1 MDQDQFLRENQS
13 SLILSKT
20 INKGWYTMR
29 AIGAQ
34 SAAKQKVLESRDV
47 NTYKKLLTIFGNF
60 CDEYPASSVD
70 RIFNLMIEKGAR
82 VLPSEKR
89 ARAII
94 DYVVSECE
102 SGPMKVQ
109 KILNMRLCDLP
120 VELRPLTKT
129 GKRHE
134 IAFWCRKDQIYD
146 KVKDLLNLED
156 GGSGHWGD
164 ADCKKVILLDVK
176 EKND

>member
-1 MDQDQFLRENQS
+1 MGTTRRYSASLR
-13 SLILSKT
+13 
-20 INKGWYTMR
+20 R
-29 AIGAQ
+29 
-34 SAAKQKVLESRDV
+34 VLESRDV
-47 NTYKKLLTIFGNF
+47 NTYKKLLTVFGSF

-70 RIFNLMIEKGAR
+70 RIFDQMIEKGAK
-82 VLPSEKR
+82 VLPSERR

-94 DYVVSECE
+94 DYVVGECE

-129 GKRHE
+129 SKRHE

-146 KVKDLLNLED
+146 KVKDLLNLDD
-156 GGSGHWGD
+156 GGPGFWSD
-164 ADCKKVILLDVK
+164 AECKKVTLLDTK